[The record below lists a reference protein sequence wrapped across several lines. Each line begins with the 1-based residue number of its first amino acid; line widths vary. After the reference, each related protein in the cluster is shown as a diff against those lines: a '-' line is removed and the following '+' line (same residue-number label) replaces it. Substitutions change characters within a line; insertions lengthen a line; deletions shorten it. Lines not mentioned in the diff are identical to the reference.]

1 MQWIPIERQGGRS
14 GTAEPAKT
22 NNGCAQ
28 TSKGCLRARREV
40 AAASLPFNFSP
51 PHDSEWAG
59 KTEKRTKRMVPVNG
73 TRVGRVVE
81 ERKRSEVQFSWS
93 ATGTAVFDTSAM
105 NRLEKKDE

>member
-1 MQWIPIERQGGRS
+1 
-14 GTAEPAKT
+14 
-22 NNGCAQ
+22 
-28 TSKGCLRARREV
+28 
-40 AAASLPFNFSP
+40 
-51 PHDSEWAG
+51 
-59 KTEKRTKRMVPVNG
+59 MVPVNG